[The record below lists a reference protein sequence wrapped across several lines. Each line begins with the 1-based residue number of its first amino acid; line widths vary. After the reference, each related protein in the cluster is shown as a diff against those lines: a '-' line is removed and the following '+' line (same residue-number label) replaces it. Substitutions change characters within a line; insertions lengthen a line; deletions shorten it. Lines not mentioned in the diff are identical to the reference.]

1 MKRILAVVIF
11 PLALVS
17 GSVFAQDL
25 GMSYEDAAYV
35 TCRDAQ
41 AMPRQNRVAFAV
53 ALVKRASDFYG
64 VPYVQGGSLDSQLGT
79 LIRAGCTVYPSAY
92 LHNVTATAFRHAT
105 SASAPQVPTASPI
118 PFETASFLT
127 CRQFGQMTDEQQDA
141 LEFDFAVRAGQ
152 RYGMRFED
160 TASGR
165 AKLDEGISPVVQGTC
180 VLVPDFHIYG
190 VVARAVQ
197 AAIELQKSDTPN

>member
-25 GMSYEDAAYV
+25 GMSFEDAAYV
-35 TCRDAQ
+35 SCLDTQ
-41 AMPRQNRVAFAV
+41 AMPRENRVRFAV
-53 ALVKRASDFYG
+53 ALVKRASNFYG
-64 VPYVQGGSLDSQLGT
+64 LPYVEGGSLDSQLGT
-79 LIRAGCTVYPSAY
+79 LIRAGCTVFPTAY

-105 SASAPQVPTASPI
+105 NASPPQVPAVSPI

-152 RYGMRFED
+152 RYGMKFED
-160 TASGR
+160 TPSGR
-165 AKLDEGISPVVQGTC
+165 AKLDEGITPLVQGTC
-180 VLVPDFHIYG
+180 FLTPDFHIYG

-197 AAIELQKSDTPN
+197 AAIELQNLDKPR